1 MHSHTV
7 SYVSITEAHFTLE
20 LKKKQFQANQDEIRD
35 AVMIEVR
42 IFFAMNE
49 FFNRFVE
56 SEFLKLVIS
65 GDYAFFYQVGFSQ
78 SQLSQ

>member
-1 MHSHTV
+1 MLTNQSYVGYFFQSQQSTQNWYYELVGTKMHSHTV

-42 IFFAMNE
+42 IFCNE
-49 FFNRFVE
+49 
-56 SEFLKLVIS
+56 
-65 GDYAFFYQVGFSQ
+65 
-78 SQLSQ
+78 